1 MAHKYFILIFSILFL
16 SLGLSAQENAPKTE
30 TIFKSLSKTD
40 STTHASVKFFEDRRI
55 EQLVNYKKISTVTE
69 TGGGFR
75 VQVFSSNTQ
84 RTAKTEAFRLERQ
97 IREEF
102 PEYGVYVNYISPFW
116 KVRVGDFKTRAQA
129 QEFRTQLIN
138 SFPQLR
144 SEAYIVREQ
153 ISISG
158 AK

>member
-84 RTAKTEAFRLERQ
+84 RTAKTEAFRIEKLIKEA
-97 IREEF
+97 F
-102 PEYGVYVNYISPFW
+102 PDQPVYVNYISPFW
-116 KVRVGDFKTRAQA
+116 KVRVGDFKSQTEAQN
-129 QEFRTQLIN
+129 FRKLLMDAFPELKSETYTVRDQIN
-138 SFPQLR
+138 L
-144 SEAYIVREQ
+144 
-153 ISISG
+153 
-158 AK
+158 